1 MVKGLFC
8 VQFRFVNVCA
18 SSFFPLS
25 TANNT
30 LSFKPI
36 FRFRSAFF
44 LWKHIFCFVG
54 IFFFFIIILNIQN
67 VWYNISLP
75 FGFLVCWMQYSFWFF
90 EYFAFA
96 FLMAIQYFAGQLYFH
111 KVAAKKRLDVWKYE
125 SFRVFWKWGKIG
137 KKQ

>member
-1 MVKGLFC
+1 MFNFALWMYVLVVFSRSLLQTILCLLNQFFVSVLLF
-8 VQFRFVNVCA
+8 FYENTFFV
-18 SSFFPLS
+18 SLES
-25 TANNT
+25 
-30 LSFKPI
+30 
-36 FRFRSAFF
+36 
-44 LWKHIFCFVG
+44 
-54 IFFFFIIILNIQN
+54 FFFFIIILNIQN